1 MENTERTRHDLL
13 EVKDVCAL
21 YHVDKKTVY
30 RWIKAGKLTGKKAGQ
45 KWLFSHEAVVGVL
58 EG

>member
-1 MENTERTRHDLL
+1 MEITTNAGNDLL

-30 RWIKAGKLTGKKAGQ
+30 RWIKAGKLPGKKAGQ
-45 KWLFSHEAVVGVL
+45 KWLFSHEAVLAVL
-58 EG
+58 R